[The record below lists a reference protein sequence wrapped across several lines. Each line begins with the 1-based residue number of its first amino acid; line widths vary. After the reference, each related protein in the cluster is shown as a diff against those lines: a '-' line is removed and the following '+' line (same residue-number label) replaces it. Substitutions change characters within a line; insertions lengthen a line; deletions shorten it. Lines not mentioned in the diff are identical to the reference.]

1 MSYNI
6 GLMLSLVYMISILL
20 LGGDVYCLTSI
31 RNNLDAI
38 ALTVS
43 YRISLEGRLSDSTV
57 SLVESEGAFIRD
69 LTHYTP
75 PIGGTLIFEVYKE
88 YEPLVIG
95 KSAMEIVVRRT
106 AVVGFYQTMEGGETY
121 V

>member
-6 GLMLSLVYMISILL
+6 GLILSIVYMIAILL

-43 YRISLEGRLSDSTV
+43 YRISLEGRLSESTI
-57 SLVESEGAFIRD
+57 SLVEQEGANIRD

-75 PIGGTLIFEVYKE
+75 PIGSTVIFEVYKE
-88 YEPLVIG
+88 YVPLVIQ
-95 KSAMEIVVRRT
+95 KTAMEIVVRRT
-106 AVVGFYQTMEGGETY
+106 AVVGFYDTMKGGE
-121 V
+121 